1 MMAAMIARLEAPNAA
16 RSNHTATALFVAMA
30 LGPASIRLFEDP
42 GNPAT
47 IIRLLVGAIAL
58 TVVLLARQQ
67 SLLRRATLF
76 IALEAIGGIV
86 AFAYVDVPFVVNH
99 EQQIGGLAVTIYSD
113 LHPSR

>member
-1 MMAAMIARLEAPNAA
+1 MIARLEAPSAA
-16 RSNHTATALFVAMA
+16 RNYTTTAMFFALA
-30 LGPASIRLFEDP
+30 LAPAGVRLFEDP

-47 IIRLLVGAIAL
+47 IIRVLVGAIAV
-58 TVVLLARQQ
+58 TVVLLARHQ

-76 IALEAIGGIV
+76 IALEAIGGLV

-99 EQQIGGLAVTIYSD
+99 QQQIGGIAVAIYSD

>member
-1 MMAAMIARLEAPNAA
+1 
-16 RSNHTATALFVAMA
+16 
-30 LGPASIRLFEDP
+30 
-42 GNPAT
+42 
-47 IIRLLVGAIAL
+47 
-58 TVVLLARQQ
+58 LARQQ